1 MSSSYITRAMTC
13 DGSARLFFTDTT
25 AIVQA
30 AHEIHGTSKT
40 MTAALGRVLT
50 ATSLMGC
57 MLKDKGD
64 TLTLQFKGDGPAG
77 TVVGVSDYAGNVRGY
92 AQDPTVELPA
102 NSKGK
107 LDVGGAIGAGSFYVS
122 KDMGAGEPYVGLCN
136 IVTGEIAED
145 ITQYYAVSEQT
156 PTVCALGV
164 KCAPDIS
171 CVAAG
176 GFILQLLP
184 GADTKLIDI
193 LEVNLATLPPVS
205 SIIEEHGERAAQV
218 VLDTVLNG
226 IPYDIFDEFD
236 TEYRCPCSRAAYEKA
251 LISLGKKELQEMID
265 EGETIEMTCHFCS
278 RRENFTVEELT
289 ALQDSC

>member
-1 MSSSYITRAMTC
+1 MRSSYITRAMTC

-25 AIVQA
+25 AIVQK

-64 TLTLQFKGDGPAG
+64 SLTLQFKGDGPAG
-77 TVVGVSDYAGNVRGY
+77 SVVGVSDYAGNVRGY
-92 AQDPTVELPA
+92 ANDPTVELPA
-102 NSKGK
+102 NSIGK
-107 LDVGGAIGAGSFYVS
+107 LDVGGAIGKGSFYVS

-136 IVTGEIAED
+136 IVSGEIAED
-145 ITQYYAVSEQT
+145 ITQYFAVSEQT

-164 KCAPDIS
+164 KCAPDIT
-171 CVAAG
+171 CIAAG

-184 GADTKLIDI
+184 GADNKLIDI
-193 LEVNLATLPPVS
+193 LEANLVNIPPIS
-205 SIIEEHGERAAQV
+205 SVIEEHGERAAQV

-226 IPYDIFDEFD
+226 IPYDIFDEFE
-236 TEYRCPCSRAAYEKA
+236 TEYRCSCSRAAYEKA
-251 LISLGKKELQEMID
+251 LISLGAKELQEMID
-265 EGETIEMTCHFCS
+265 EGKPIEMTCHFCNRHETFS
-278 RRENFTVEELT
+278 VEELN
-289 ALQDSC
+289 ALKENC

>member
-1 MSSSYITRAMTC
+1 MDRSYIVRAMTC
-13 DGSARLFFTDTT
+13 DGSARIFFTDTT

-50 ATSLMGC
+50 VTSLMGC
-57 MLKDKGD
+57 MLKDKGN

-107 LDVGGAIGAGSFYVS
+107 LDVGGAIGRGSFYVS
-122 KDMGAGEPYVGLCN
+122 KDMGSGEPYMGLCN

-145 ITQYYAVSEQT
+145 ITQYFASSEQT

-164 KCAPDIS
+164 KCDNDIK

-184 GADTKLIDI
+184 GADNALIDI
-193 LEVNLATLPPVS
+193 LEANLANIPPIS
-205 SIIEEHGERAAQV
+205 SLIEQHGEKAAQV
-218 VLDTVLNG
+218 ALDTVLNG
-226 IPYDIFDEFD
+226 IPYDVFDEFD
-236 TEYRCPCSRAAYEKA
+236 TEYRCSCSREAYEKA

-265 EGETIEMTCHFCS
+265 EGKPIEMTCRFCS
-278 RRENFTVEELT
+278 RHETFTVDELNGM
-289 ALQDSC
+289 LKSC

>member
-1 MSSSYITRAMTC
+1 MNRSYITRAMTC

-25 AIVQA
+25 AIVQK
-30 AHEIHGTSKT
+30 AHETHGTSKT

-50 ATSLMGC
+50 AASLMGC
-57 MLKDKGD
+57 MLKDKGN

-77 TVVGVSDYAGNVRGY
+77 SVVAVSDYAGNVRGY
-92 AQDPTVELPA
+92 AGDPTVELPA

-122 KDMGAGEPYVGLCN
+122 KDMGTGEPYMGLCN

-145 ITQYYAVSEQT
+145 ITQYFAVSEQT

-164 KCAPDIS
+164 KCSADIN

-184 GADTKLIDI
+184 GADNKLIDV
-193 LEVNLATLPPVS
+193 LEANLANIPPIS
-205 SIIEEHGERAAQV
+205 SIVEEHGEKAAQV

-251 LISLGKKELQEMID
+251 LISLGTKELREMID
-265 EGETIEMTCHFCS
+265 EEKPIEMTCHFCN
-278 RRENFTVEELT
+278 RRESFTVEELT
-289 ALQDSC
+289 ALMGCC